1 MKAVQILGERGNHR
15 LVLASSL
22 PKPVTKADEILI
34 KVHAAG
40 ITADE
45 VSWVE
50 VYKTPSRIPGHDISG
65 VVEELGPLYDG
76 SLSIGDEV
84 FAMLDADRGQ
94 GMAEYAVASAS
105 EVALKPKSI
114 SHAEAAALPIPVITA
129 WEALSRHA
137 KLTPRSR
144 VLVTGASGA
153 VGVMAVQLAKVLLDA
168 EVVALASAAKHEYL
182 WQLPSGV
189 SDVVD
194 YKTPGWETK
203 IGQVD
208 AVFDTVGGEV
218 LSRTWTAV
226 KGDGVIVTVAD
237 PPPRWALE
245 KGVVPVELAS
255 KPGVTYTYFVL
266 SVDAEAMAKVAGFI
280 DEGRV
285 RVLDVVEFPI
295 DQALEAWKYA
305 SHRGRAGKAVINFC

>member
-15 LVLASSL
+15 LALTSYL
-22 PKPVTKADEILI
+22 PKPVTKDDEILI

-50 VYKTPSRIPGHDISG
+50 LYKTPSRIPGHDISG
-65 VVEELGPLYDG
+65 VIEELGPSYDG
-76 SLSIGDEV
+76 PLSIGDAV

-105 EVALKPKSI
+105 EVARKPKSI

-129 WEALSRHA
+129 WEALSRYA
-137 KLTPRSR
+137 KLMPRSR

-153 VGVMAVQLAKVLLDA
+153 VGVMAVQLAKVLFDA
-168 EVVALASAAKHEYL
+168 EVVALASEVRHEYL
-182 WQLPSGV
+182 RQLPSGV
-189 SDVVD
+189 SEVVD
-194 YKTPGWETK
+194 YKTPGWETI
-203 IGQVD
+203 IGEVD

-218 LSRTWTAV
+218 LSKTWSAV
-226 KGDGVIVTVAD
+226 KSNGVIVTVAD

-245 KGVVPVELAS
+245 KGVVPAELAS
-255 KPGVTYTYFVL
+255 QQGVRYVYFVL
-266 SVDAEAMAKVAGFI
+266 SVDAEALSRVAGFI
-280 DEGRV
+280 DEERV
-285 RVLDVVEFPI
+285 KGLDVVEFPI
-295 DQALEAWKYA
+295 DQALDAWAYA
-305 SHRGRAGKAVINFC
+305 SHRGRPGKTVIRFC

>member
-1 MKAVQILGERGNHR
+1 MKAVQILGERGNYR
-15 LVLASSL
+15 LALASSL
-22 PKPVTKADEILI
+22 PKPVTKADQILI

-65 VVEELGPLYDG
+65 VIEELGPSYDG
-76 SLSIGDEV
+76 PLSIGDAV

-105 EVALKPKSI
+105 EVARKPKSV
-114 SHAEAAALPIPVITA
+114 SHAEAAALPIPIITA

-153 VGVMAVQLAKVLLDA
+153 VGVMATQLAKVLFDA
-168 EVVALASAAKHEYL
+168 EVVALASEARHEYL
-182 WQLPSGV
+182 RRLPSGV
-189 SDVVD
+189 SEVVD

-203 IGQVD
+203 IGEVD

-218 LSRTWTAV
+218 LSKAWSTV
-226 KGDGVIVTVAD
+226 KSNGVIVTVAD

-245 KGVVPVELAS
+245 KGVVPAELAS
-255 KPGVTYTYFVL
+255 KPGVRYIYFVL
-266 SVDAEAMAKVAGFI
+266 SVDAEALSRVAGFI

-285 RVLDVVEFPI
+285 KGLDVIEFPT
-295 DQALEAWKYA
+295 DQALDAWAYA
-305 SHRGRAGKAVINFC
+305 SHRGRLGKTVINFC